1 VENVLMQAES
11 LPMRKPSLETVLK
24 AVTKIYDLQEV
35 DLSTAGQKRL
45 PPEARSLAAWGVL
58 ELSDATLNELA
69 VRLGRDASTLSS
81 AVKRFDRRCYNEP
94 ELKEKIEQLKREVEV
109 AALQARPCCTV

>member
-1 VENVLMQAES
+1 MNAAS
-11 LPMRKPSLETVLK
+11 
-24 AVTKIYDLQEV
+24 
-35 DLSTAGQKRL
+35 QKRL
-45 PPEARSLAAWGVL
+45 PSKARALVVWGVL

-94 ELKEKIEQLKREVEV
+94 ELKEKIEQLKREVELAV
-109 AALQARPCCTV
+109 LQTLLYPELRII

>member
-1 VENVLMQAES
+1 MSA
-11 LPMRKPSLETVLK
+11 
-24 AVTKIYDLQEV
+24 
-35 DLSTAGQKRL
+35 AGQQRL
-45 PPEARSLAAWGVL
+45 PSEARSLAAWGVL

-94 ELKEKIEQLKREVEV
+94 ELKEKIEQLKREIEV
-109 AALQARPCCTV
+109 ASRSAGQTGGAAFVFRADQAGWRQNPDLFA